1 MHIYLFR
8 NWRCS
13 QQISDIDDG
22 TQKLHEK
29 ATENAKVPMYMKAT
43 PPLLE
48 IKILLTMYCGCC
60 RLAFCSVLDEAS
72 GSFVC
77 QMFISI
83 SINVAVVT
91 FPRILIQKTFYLT
104 FDSNQSEFTIFRTTV
119 VRSAEGFIV
128 FLVGVFFE
136 KNRSWTLIWSELI
149 WILTLSKRK
158 CHRQIKFH
166 VWSYISFYCLHFY

>member
-13 QQISDIDDG
+13 QQISDIDDD
-22 TQKLHEK
+22 TQKLHGK

-77 QMFISI
+77 QMVFSI

-104 FDSNQSEFTIFRTTV
+104 FDSNT
-119 VRSAEGFIV
+119 
-128 FLVGVFFE
+128 
-136 KNRSWTLIWSELI
+136 
-149 WILTLSKRK
+149 
-158 CHRQIKFH
+158 QIKANSPYSEQLWFG
-166 VWSYISFYCLHFY
+166 VPRVFYCLFSGRPFREESFLDSYLKWINLNIDFE